1 GLVRPAPGTL
11 FVGGVDLAEVNL
23 RQYRK
28 HLAAVTQSDQLF
40 RGTIR
45 DNITN
50 FAPAPR
56 IGAMFDAAK
65 LACIHDEIERLDHR
79 YDTPLGDTQKF
90 LSAGQMQRLLIARA
104 LYCEPRL
111 LILDEFSS
119 NLDQTTT
126 HEICRNVLTLPCTI
140 VLVTHDASILSMV
153 DRIYRMHDGVLTDA
167 TDAWRANEEAR

>member
-1 GLVRPAPGTL
+1 MRPGSGTL

-119 NLDQTTT
+119 NLDQATT

-140 VLVTHDASILSMV
+140 VLVTHDASILSRV
-153 DRIYRMHDGVLTDA
+153 DRIYEMQDGVLTDV
-167 TDAWRANEEAR
+167 TDAWRSAEETR

>member
-1 GLVRPAPGTL
+1 MLQTETEGAPDAVVPIDDFDGTLAIRALSYTPKGGNRPILRDIALARRAGGRQDRDRRPHRQQNDAAEPDLPRAARPGTL

-56 IGAMFDAAK
+56 SARCSMRRSSRAFTT
-65 LACIHDEIERLDHR
+65 IERLDHR

-90 LSAGQMQRLLIARA
+90 LSAGQMQRL
-104 LYCEPRL
+104 
-111 LILDEFSS
+111 
-119 NLDQTTT
+119 
-126 HEICRNVLTLPCTI
+126 
-140 VLVTHDASILSMV
+140 
-153 DRIYRMHDGVLTDA
+153 
-167 TDAWRANEEAR
+167 